1 MILVSASQWSLV
13 MVKSECD
20 LGMRAD
26 ISRRDIVQGF
36 AAVTATSSA
45 LVSSPTWSTISK
57 LKTYPQPAP
66 KIDLRYPPARI
77 GLRGNHP
84 GSFEVAHQLARA
96 GRSDW
101 GEVSD
106 PDAEI
111 YDLVVV
117 GAGISGLSA
126 AHFYRKKNPQAR
138 ILIVDNHDDFGG
150 HAKRNE
156 FTVGD
161 RELISYGGSSYLVN
175 PSGYSDI
182 VKGLMVD
189 LGVNFDRFK
198 ETFDRDFFSRH
209 RLAGGLYFNKKDWG
223 VNRTVAFPKGYFG
236 HPLTVDGPLKLTES
250 VQLLPISEAAKQEL
264 LHLLRIDEDQ
274 ISHIAPENKYT
285 YLSSISYRD
294 FLADDLHIR
303 QPEIFQLLQDFT
315 VDNGLGIEAVDAF
328 SALSY
333 SRLPGW
339 DAAGLP
345 KKNSASYK
353 PPIHRFPDGNASIA
367 RLLVRKLIAGV
378 APGSTMDDIVTAAF
392 DYTKLDVPSSKTRL
406 RLNATVVNV
415 EHQDVEADTL
425 VAINYVSEN
434 RAFRVKAH
442 RCVLACNN
450 SMIPYLCP
458 SLPPQQKEAC
468 ADQVKQPILFTRVAL
483 RRWSALKQL
492 GVGSV
497 MCPGAYYVGVQIAY
511 PVNFDD
517 YQFTDGPDS
526 PVVINLWRFPHVNN
540 QGLNAKQQYRQAR
553 YELLTTSF
561 EDIERYTR
569 HQLVGLLDGTDFD
582 PVEDIQA
589 ITVNRWAHGY
599 AYDISSHM
607 LFDTLYDD
615 YDDPRYPHVKA
626 RQPFGRITIANAD
639 AGASAMLE
647 SAVEQAHRAVTEL
660 A

>member
-1 MILVSASQWSLV
+1 
-13 MVKSECD
+13 MVKSDGD
-20 LGMRAD
+20 LGMCAD

-36 AAVTATSSA
+36 TAVTAASSA
-45 LVSSPTWSTISK
+45 LLSSPTWSTISK

-66 KIDLRYPPARI
+66 KIDSRYPPARI

-101 GEVSD
+101 GEVSEL
-106 PDAEI
+106 DAGV
-111 YDLVVV
+111 YDLAVV

-126 AHFYRKKNPQAR
+126 AYFYRKKNPQAR
-138 ILIVDNHDDFGG
+138 ILIIDNHDDFGG

-156 FTVGD
+156 FTVD
-161 RELISYGGSSYLVN
+161 DKELISYGGSSYLVN
-175 PSGYSDI
+175 PAGYSAI
-182 VKGLMVD
+182 VKGLMAD
-189 LGVNFDRFK
+189 LGVDFDRFK
-198 ETFDRDFFSRH
+198 ETFDVDFFSRH
-209 RLAGGLYFNKKDWG
+209 GLAGALHFNEQDWG

-236 HPLTVDGPLKLTES
+236 HPMTVDGPLKLTES
-250 VQLLPISEAAKQEL
+250 VQLLPISEAAKNEL
-264 LHLLRIDEDQ
+264 LYLLLIDEDQ
-274 ISHIAPENKYT
+274 IPHIAPQDKYD
-285 YLSSISYRD
+285 YLSSVSYRD
-294 FLADDLHIR
+294 FLADDLDIR
-303 QPEIFQLLQDFT
+303 HPEIFQLLQDFT

-345 KKNSASYK
+345 KKTGASYQ

-367 RLLVRKLIAGV
+367 RLLVRKLISGV
-378 APGSTMDDIVTAAF
+378 APGSTMDDIVTATF
-392 DYTKLDVPSSKTRL
+392 DYTKLDLPTSSTRL
-406 RLNATVVNV
+406 RLNATAVNV
-415 EHQDVEADTL
+415 EHQNGEAGKH
-425 VAINYVSEN
+425 VAITYISDNKAYRIN
-434 RAFRVKAH
+434 AH
-442 RCVLACNN
+442 RCLLACNN
-450 SMIPYLCP
+450 SIIPYLCP
-458 SLPPQQKEAC
+458 SLPSEQKQALAE
-468 ADQVKQPILFTRVAL
+468 QVKQPILFTRVAL

-492 GVGSV
+492 GVGSI
-497 MCPGAYYVGVQIAY
+497 MCPGSYYVGVQIAY

-517 YQFTDGPDS
+517 YQFTDDPDS
-526 PVVINLWRFPHVNN
+526 PVVVNLWRFPHVNN

-569 HQLVGLLDGTDFD
+569 EQLSRLLVGTDFD
-582 PVEDIQA
+582 PVKDIEA
-589 ITVNRWAHGY
+589 ITLNRWAHGY

-626 RQPFGRITIANAD
+626 RQPFGRISIANAD